1 MEHTRFNL
9 EYCLADLKLSHW
21 GRGLIKERINM
32 CFLEESLLERNSF
45 LQLTDDHEKLLV
57 KFSTI
62 SENLMV
68 LLSNVIMSDF

>member
-21 GRGLIKERINM
+21 GRGLIKERINI
-32 CFLEESLLERNSF
+32 CVLEESLLENSF

-57 KFSTI
+57 KFQPSVKI
-62 SENLMV
+62 
-68 LLSNVIMSDF
+68 